1 MNEYRESLLENIGR
15 TAPIRGEIS
24 DETIREYV
32 KRNVEELSSID
43 RIEYLVEAIMMLIEI
58 ETVKGSWLDER

>member
-15 TAPIRGEIS
+15 TGTIRGEVS

-43 RIEYLVEAIMMLIEI
+43 CVEYLVEAIMMLIEK
-58 ETVKGSWLDER
+58 ETVMGDWLDG

>member
-15 TAPIRGEIS
+15 TAVIRGEVS

-32 KRNVEELSSID
+32 KRNVEELSGTD
-43 RIEYLVEAIMMLIEI
+43 CVEYLVEAIVMLIEK
-58 ETVKGSWLDER
+58 ETVRGDWLDG